1 MKRWI
6 RIIGLCALVIGCGAG
21 CKSLSDAESIEID
34 TMFIDFEWKGKPNK

>member
-6 RIIGLCALVIGCGAG
+6 TIIGLSALVIACGAG
-21 CKSLSDAESIEID
+21 CKSLESAESVEID